1 MDRILDVFKNL
12 SIGKKINLPYFIITM
27 FLIFLC
33 CNIYV
38 KSDRINQ
45 NFTALGHLSLPSL
58 TLVEQMYT
66 SMSNA
71 RRLQYSSLTYGVKDK
86 DKTQQILNRATKQI
100 NIANRAVLK
109 YSRLIQS
116 EKERKT
122 FLSIKSNW
130 EKISLNFN
138 DFNNYS
144 LAGDVDKP
152 RNILINSSDDFQQIG
167 EDSGELLSI
176 NNKYINDDMLIIN
189 GLVSNL
195 LYSSIFGVAIIIFI
209 VLLINFVVVDKIRKP
224 LLEISKLAKHISNG
238 NLSYKID
245 REVIAN
251 DELGTLADSCI
262 YMQNNLRTLIKDMTG
277 DAILLGSSIDNVSNI
292 SSESAHGMSDQKN
305 EIILIATAIEEM
317 RATVANVAKNTEESA
332 VVANEANKLSLD
344 GENELKST
352 ITLIDEIASEMQNS
366 SNLVSQLET
375 ESSNINI
382 VVDVIREIADQT
394 NLLALNA
401 AIEAARA
408 GEQGR
413 GFSVVADEVR
423 ILSGRTQESTSKIIA
438 IIEKLQN
445 RANAV
450 KEATANSVEL
460 IKVCVDKSYETGNK
474 INEVKLK
481 VNDIFE
487 MSEQIAAACSEQDA
501 VTEDLGKNIE
511 RISDA
516 STIVSNGA
524 NNTSLSCIELS
535 KLSVSLQN
543 SMKNFQL

>member
-1 MDRILDVFKNL
+1 MKFLKNL
-12 SIGKKINLPYFIITM
+12 SIGKKINLPYFIITI

-38 KSDRINQ
+38 KSERINQ
-45 NFTALGHLSLPSL
+45 RFTALGHLSLPSL
-58 TLVEQMYT
+58 TIVDQMYT
-66 SMSNA
+66 GMSNA

-86 DKTQQILNRATKQI
+86 DKSQKRLNRATKQI
-100 NIANRAVLK
+100 DIANKAILK
-109 YSRLIQS
+109 YSALIQS
-116 EKERKT
+116 EEERKI
-122 FLSIKSNW
+122 FLSIKSSW
-130 EKISLNFN
+130 DKISLNFK
-138 DFNNYS
+138 DFNDYS

-152 RNILINSSDDFQQIG
+152 RKILLNSSDEFIKIG
-167 EDSGELLSI
+167 EDSQELLNI
-176 NNKYINDDMLIIN
+176 NNTYINNDMLIIK
-189 GLVSNL
+189 GLVENL
-195 LYSSIFGVAIIIFI
+195 LYSSVFGVVIIILI
-209 VLLINFVVVDKIRKP
+209 VLLINLIVVDKIRKP
-224 LLEISKLAKHISNG
+224 LLEISTLAKHISNG

-317 RATVANVAKNTEESA
+317 RATVANVAKNTEEST

-352 ITLIDEIASEMQNS
+352 ITLIDEISSEMQNS

-375 ESSNINI
+375 ESININI

-450 KEATANSVEL
+450 KEATAHSVEL

-524 NNTSLSCIELS
+524 NNTSLSCLELS

>member
-1 MDRILDVFKNL
+1 MKFLKNL
-12 SIGKKINLPYFIITM
+12 SIGKKINLPYFIITI

-38 KSDRINQ
+38 KSESINQ
-45 NFTALGHLSLPSL
+45 RFTALGHLSLPSL
-58 TLVEQMYT
+58 TIVDQMYT
-66 SMSNA
+66 GMSNA

-86 DKTQQILNRATKQI
+86 DKSQKRLNRATKQI
-100 NIANRAVLK
+100 DIANKAILK
-109 YSRLIQS
+109 YSALIQS
-116 EKERKT
+116 KEERKI
-122 FLSIKSNW
+122 FLRIKSSW
-130 EKISLNFN
+130 DKISLNFK
-138 DFNNYS
+138 DFNDYS

-152 RNILINSSDDFQQIG
+152 RKILLNSSDEFIKIG
-167 EDSGELLSI
+167 EDSQELLNI
-176 NNKYINDDMLIIN
+176 NNTYINNDMLIIK
-189 GLVSNL
+189 GLVENL
-195 LYSSIFGVAIIIFI
+195 LYSSVFGVVIIILI
-209 VLLINFVVVDKIRKP
+209 VLLINLIVVDQIRKP
-224 LLEISKLAKHISNG
+224 LLEISTLAKHISNG

-352 ITLIDEIASEMQNS
+352 ITLIDEISSEMQNS

-375 ESSNINI
+375 ESININI

-543 SMKNFQL
+543 SMKNFQM

>member
-1 MDRILDVFKNL
+1 MKFLKNL
-12 SIGKKINLPYFIITM
+12 SIGKKINLPYFIITI

-38 KSDRINQ
+38 KSESINQ
-45 NFTALGHLSLPSL
+45 RFTALGHLSLPSL
-58 TLVEQMYT
+58 TIVDQMYT
-66 SMSNA
+66 GMSNA

-86 DKTQQILNRATKQI
+86 DKSQKRLNRATKQI
-100 NIANRAVLK
+100 DIANKAILK
-109 YSRLIQS
+109 YSALIQS
-116 EKERKT
+116 EEERKI
-122 FLSIKSNW
+122 FLRIKSSW
-130 EKISLNFN
+130 DKISLNYKDFN
-138 DFNNYS
+138 DYS

-152 RNILINSSDDFQQIG
+152 RKILLNSSDEFIKIG
-167 EDSGELLSI
+167 EDSQELLNI
-176 NNKYINDDMLIIN
+176 NNTYINNDMLIIK
-189 GLVSNL
+189 GLVENL
-195 LYSSIFGVAIIIFI
+195 LYSSVFGVVIIILI
-209 VLLINFVVVDKIRKP
+209 VLLINLIVVDKIRKP
-224 LLEISKLAKHISNG
+224 LLEISTLAKHISNG

-317 RATVANVAKNTEESA
+317 RATVANVAKNTEEST

-352 ITLIDEIASEMQNS
+352 ITLIDEISSEMQNS

-375 ESSNINI
+375 ESININI

-450 KEATANSVEL
+450 KEATAHSVEL

>member
-1 MDRILDVFKNL
+1 MKFLKNL
-12 SIGKKINLPYFIITM
+12 SIGKKINLPYFIITI

-38 KSDRINQ
+38 KSESINQ
-45 NFTALGHLSLPSL
+45 RFTALGHLSLPSL
-58 TLVEQMYT
+58 TIVDQMYT
-66 SMSNA
+66 GMSNA

-86 DKTQQILNRATKQI
+86 DKSQKRLNRATKQI
-100 NIANRAVLK
+100 DIANKAILK
-109 YSRLIQS
+109 YSALIQS
-116 EKERKT
+116 EEERKI
-122 FLSIKSNW
+122 FLSIKSSW
-130 EKISLNFN
+130 DKISLNFK
-138 DFNNYS
+138 DFNDYS

-152 RNILINSSDDFQQIG
+152 RKILLNSSDEFIKIG
-167 EDSGELLSI
+167 EDSQELLNI
-176 NNKYINDDMLIIN
+176 NNTYINNDMLIIK
-189 GLVSNL
+189 GLVENL
-195 LYSSIFGVAIIIFI
+195 LYSSVFGVVIIILI
-209 VLLINFVVVDKIRKP
+209 VLLINLIVVDKIRKP
-224 LLEISKLAKHISNG
+224 LLEISTLAKHISNG

-317 RATVANVAKNTEESA
+317 RATVANVAKNTEEST

-352 ITLIDEIASEMQNS
+352 ITLIDEISSEMQNS

-375 ESSNINI
+375 ESININI

-450 KEATANSVEL
+450 KEATAHSVEL

-516 STIVSNGA
+516 STIVSHGA

>member
-1 MDRILDVFKNL
+1 MNFLKNL
-12 SIGKKINLPYFIITM
+12 SIGKKINLPYFIITL

-38 KSDRINQ
+38 KAERINQ
-45 NFTALGHLSLPSL
+45 SFTALGHLSLPSL
-58 TLVEQMYT
+58 TLVDQMYT

-86 DKTQQILNRATKQI
+86 DKTQQRLNRATKQI
-100 NIANRAVLK
+100 NIANKAVLK
-109 YSRLIQS
+109 YSGLIQS
-116 EKERKT
+116 EEERKV

-130 EKISLNFN
+130 DKISLDFN

-144 LAGDVDKP
+144 LAGDVDTP
-152 RNILINSSDDFQQIG
+152 RNILINSSADFQQIG
-167 EDSGELLSI
+167 EDSTKLLNI
-176 NNKYINDDMLIIN
+176 NNTYINNDMLTIKS
-189 GLVSNL
+189 LVGNL
-195 LYSSIFGVAIIIFI
+195 LYSSIFGVVIIIFI

-238 NLSYKID
+238 NLSYQIN
-245 REVIAN
+245 RELIAN
-251 DELGTLADSCI
+251 DELGTLADICI
-262 YMQNNLRTLIKDMTG
+262 YMQNNLRTLIRDMTG
-277 DAILLGSSIDNVSNI
+277 DAILLGSSIDNVNNI
-292 SSESAHGMSDQKN
+292 SSESAHGMSNQKN

-317 RATVANVAKNTEESA
+317 RATVANVAQNTEESA
-332 VVANEANKLSLD
+332 VVANEANKVSQD

-352 ITLIDEIASEMQNS
+352 IKLIDEISSEMQNS
-366 SNLVSQLET
+366 SDLVSQLEK
-375 ESSNINI
+375 ESININI
-382 VVDVIREIADQT
+382 VVDVIREIAEQT

-460 IKVCVDKSYETGNK
+460 IKVCVDKSYETGKK

-487 MSEQIAAACSEQDA
+487 KSEQIAAACSEQDA
-501 VTEDLGKNIE
+501 VTEDLSKNIE

-516 STIVSNGA
+516 STIVSSGA

-535 KLSVSLQN
+535 KLSKSLQN

>member
-1 MDRILDVFKNL
+1 MKFLKNL
-12 SIGKKINLPYFIITM
+12 SIGKKINLPYFIITI

-38 KSDRINQ
+38 KSESINQ
-45 NFTALGHLSLPSL
+45 RFTALGHLSLPSL
-58 TLVEQMYT
+58 TIVDQMYT
-66 SMSNA
+66 GMSNA

-86 DKTQQILNRATKQI
+86 DKSQKRLNRATKQI
-100 NIANRAVLK
+100 DIANKAILK
-109 YSRLIQS
+109 YSALIQS
-116 EKERKT
+116 KEERKI
-122 FLSIKSNW
+122 FLSIKSSW
-130 EKISLNFN
+130 DKISLNFK
-138 DFNNYS
+138 DFNDYS

-152 RNILINSSDDFQQIG
+152 RKILLNSSDEFIKIG
-167 EDSGELLSI
+167 EDSQELLNI
-176 NNKYINDDMLIIN
+176 NNTYINNDMLIIK
-189 GLVSNL
+189 GLVENL
-195 LYSSIFGVAIIIFI
+195 LYSSVFGVVIIILI
-209 VLLINFVVVDKIRKP
+209 VLLINLIVVDKIRKP
-224 LLEISKLAKHISNG
+224 LLEISTLAKHISNG

-317 RATVANVAKNTEESA
+317 RATVANVAKNTEEST

-352 ITLIDEIASEMQNS
+352 ITLIDEISSEMQNS

-375 ESSNINI
+375 ESININI

-450 KEATANSVEL
+450 KEATAHSVEL

>member
-1 MDRILDVFKNL
+1 MKFLKNL
-12 SIGKKINLPYFIITM
+12 SIGKKINLPYFIITI

-38 KSDRINQ
+38 KAESINQ
-45 NFTALGHLSLPSL
+45 RFTALGHLSLPSL
-58 TLVEQMYT
+58 TIVDQMYT
-66 SMSNA
+66 GMSNA

-86 DKTQQILNRATKQI
+86 DKSQKRLNRATKQI
-100 NIANRAVLK
+100 DIANKAILK
-109 YSRLIQS
+109 YSALIQS
-116 EKERKT
+116 EEERKI
-122 FLSIKSNW
+122 FLSIKSSW
-130 EKISLNFN
+130 DKISLNFK
-138 DFNNYS
+138 DFNDYS

-152 RNILINSSDDFQQIG
+152 RKILLNSSDEFIKIG
-167 EDSGELLSI
+167 EDSQELLNI
-176 NNKYINDDMLIIN
+176 NNTYINNDMLIIN
-189 GLVSNL
+189 GLVENL
-195 LYSSIFGVAIIIFI
+195 LYSSVFGVVIIILI
-209 VLLINFVVVDKIRKP
+209 VLLINLIVVDKIRKP
-224 LLEISKLAKHISNG
+224 LLEISTLAKHISNG

-317 RATVANVAKNTEESA
+317 RATVANVAKNTEEST

-352 ITLIDEIASEMQNS
+352 ITLIDEISSEMQNS

-375 ESSNINI
+375 ESININI

-450 KEATANSVEL
+450 KEATAHSVEL

-524 NNTSLSCIELS
+524 NNTSLSCLELS